1 MTQTSRDDDGRPNP
15 DALLA
20 AVKRSTSGQLK
31 VFLGA
36 APGVGKTYAMLL
48 GARRLKEEGVDV
60 VVGLVET
67 HGRAETGALLEGLEV
82 LPRNII
88 DYHGRAIAEFDIDAA
103 LDRKPTLIVVD
114 ELAHTNA
121 PESRH
126 PKRWQ
131 DVQELIAA
139 GIDVWTAL
147 NIQHLESLA
156 DVVSRITGVTVRETV
171 PDRVLQEAHDVVLV
185 DITPD
190 ELIQRLNEGKVYVP
204 ETARRAIQN
213 FFTAGNLTALRELA
227 LRRTADRVDDQM
239 ADFLRQKAIE
249 GPWGASERLLACVG
263 PTEVSERVVRRAAQ
277 LATSLN
283 AAWTAV
289 HVEPF
294 GYVNDAKR
302 ASQLAKSFSLAERLG
317 GDTTRVQG
325 ADFAEEILRLARR
338 ENVTQIVLGQSHAGT
353 LARLFGRSLPDSV
366 MRRSGSIEVH
376 IVPQA
381 ESNRPKRFLPS
392 LKFDRKGV
400 EAEIGVALGSVA
412 AAVVVGEALT
422 AALKLPNLSMIFL
435 AAVLFTGMRF
445 GTRAAI
451 IASFASFA
459 AYNFFFIEPIY
470 TFTIAQPQELF
481 ALLIFLGVSVLTGS
495 LTGRVRDQ
503 REGVIKNAEVMRS
516 LFDYS
521 RKLSGASKADDVLWA
536 AAAHLHSMFG
546 GRIVLLVAEGDEL
559 NLRAAWPPDAQLDPT
574 AMTAA
579 RWAQQKRE
587 PAGWGTGTLPNVDFQ
602 FRPLIAARGPIA
614 VCGFE
619 PHSPEEPISGDDEQ
633 ALASILDQTAI
644 ALDRVL
650 LAREAVDTAAMQE
663 NEKVRDALLA
673 SLSHDL
679 RTPLS
684 AIAGAATSLRALGDK
699 MKPEER
705 IELLT
710 SIEDETARLSRFVA
724 NLLDMSRIEA
734 GGLKVNRDFV
744 DVADVVQGAVERSR
758 KAFPKQPVKVN
769 LAPDIP
775 FVRGDDKLLEQVLF
789 NLLDNAHKYAADSG
803 AAIHGRRDG
812 DEVVLS
818 VTDEGPGVKPA
829 DLEKIFEKFYRG
841 GRADGRKPGTG
852 LGLSICRGLI
862 ESMGGTIVAQ
872 SPAVRR
878 RGTRIVIRLPAV
890 EPSAI
895 AMKAA
900 S

>member
-1 MTQTSRDDDGRPNP
+1 MAEKSRPDDGRPDP

-20 AVKRSTSGQLK
+20 ALRRETSGRLK

-36 APGVGKTYAMLL
+36 APGVGKTFAMLQN
-48 GARRLKEEGVDV
+48 ARRLKDEGVDV

-82 LPRNII
+82 LPRHIV
-88 DYHGRAIAEFDIDAA
+88 DYHGRAIAEFDLDAA
-103 LDRKPTLIVVD
+103 LERKPKLIVVD

-139 GIDVWTAL
+139 GVDVWTAF

-156 DVVSRITGVTVRETV
+156 DVVSRITGVTVRETL
-171 PDRVLQEAHDVVLV
+171 PDRVLKEATDVVLV

-213 FFTAGNLTALRELA
+213 FFTPGNLTALREMA

-239 ADFLRQKAIE
+239 VDYLRQKAIE
-249 GPWGASERLLACVG
+249 GPWGASERLLACVSAN
-263 PTEVSERVVRRAAQ
+263 EVSERVVRRAAQ

-283 AAWTAV
+283 APWSAV
-289 HVEPF
+289 
-294 GYVNDAKR
+294 YVASLGQEDDAR
-302 ASQLAKSFSLAERLG
+302 QAVQIAKTFSLAERLG
-317 GDTTRVQG
+317 GDTTRLQ
-325 ADFAEEILRLARR
+325 ANDFSAEILKLARR
-338 ENVTQIVLGQSHAGT
+338 ENVTQIVVGRSRAGPV
-353 LARLFGRSLPDSV
+353 ARLFGRSLPDAIA
-366 MRRSGSIEVH
+366 REAGAIEVH
-376 IVPQA
+376 IVPN
-381 ESNRPKRFLPS
+381 EETERPRRWFASPFFKLEGLS
-392 LKFDRKGV
+392 GEL
-400 EAEIGVALGSVA
+400 A
-412 AAVVVGEALT
+412 AALASVVCAVLVGEALT
-422 AALKLPNLSMIFL
+422 EFVRLPNLSMIFL
-435 AAVLFTGMRF
+435 AAVLFTSVRF
-445 GTRAAI
+445 GTRAAV

-459 AYNFFFIEPIY
+459 AFNFFFIPPLY
-470 TFTIAQPQELF
+470 TFTVAQPQELF
-481 ALLIFLGVSVLTGS
+481 ALLVFLAVSVLTGS
-495 LTGRVRDQ
+495 LTGRARDQ
-503 REGVIKNAEVMRS
+503 REGVLKSAEVTRS
-516 LFDYS
+516 LYDYS
-521 RKLSGASKADDVLWA
+521 RKLSGASNADDVLWA
-536 AAAHLHSMFG
+536 AAAHLHAMFS
-546 GRIVLLVAEGDEL
+546 GRIVLLVAEGEEL
-559 NLRAAWPPDAQLDPT
+559 NIRAAWPPDAQLDPAAT
-574 AMTAA
+574 TAA
-579 RWAQQKRE
+579 RWAQQKNE
-587 PAGWGTGTLPNVDFQ
+587 PAGWGTGTLPRVEYQ
-602 FRPLIAARGPIA
+602 FRPLVAARGPIA

-619 PHSPEEPISGDDEQ
+619 PPAPDEPLSGENER
-633 ALASILDQTAI
+633 ALSSILDQTAI

-650 LAREAVDTAAMQE
+650 LSGEAVKAATMEE

-684 AIAGAATSLRALGDK
+684 SIAGAASSLRALGDK

-705 IELLT
+705 IELLS
-710 SIEDETARLSRFVA
+710 SIEEETARLARFVA

-734 GGLKVNRDFV
+734 GGLKVNRDLV
-744 DVADVVQGAVERSR
+744 GVADAIQGAIERSR
-758 KAFPKQPVKVN
+758 KAFPKQPVRVN
-769 LAPDIP
+769 LAPDLP

-803 AAIHGRRDG
+803 ATIHGRKEG
-812 DEVVLS
+812 DDVVIS

-878 RGTRIVIRLPAV
+878 KGTRIVLRLPAV
-890 EPSAI
+890 EAPAAGQSA
-895 AMKAA
+895 A
-900 S
+900 